1 MRSESSS
8 NLALEAIRND
18 LRIIGPTM
26 RAFSIH
32 VINEEISQFPVY
44 VAYQDGVSI
53 GKPFLSKEKDH
64 LNWNY
69 NVSILE
75 EFVKRGVVEQDKL
88 EQFIETFGDPEE
100 RACIFVVLPEEGGF
114 VFVPYE
120 IDDEDDAE
128 HQLYFPGDN

>member
-1 MRSESSS
+1 MRSETSENS
-8 NLALEAIRND
+8 ALEAIRND
-18 LRIIGPTM
+18 LRIIGSTM
-26 RAFSIH
+26 RSFSMH

-44 VAYQDGVSI
+44 IASQDDVSI
-53 GKPFLSKEKDH
+53 GKPFLTKEKDH

-75 EFVKRGVVEQDKL
+75 EFVKRGVVTEEKL
-88 EQFIETFGDPEE
+88 EDFIETFGDPEE
-100 RACIFVVLPEEGGF
+100 RACIFVVLPAEGGF

-120 IDDEDDAE
+120 VEEEEE